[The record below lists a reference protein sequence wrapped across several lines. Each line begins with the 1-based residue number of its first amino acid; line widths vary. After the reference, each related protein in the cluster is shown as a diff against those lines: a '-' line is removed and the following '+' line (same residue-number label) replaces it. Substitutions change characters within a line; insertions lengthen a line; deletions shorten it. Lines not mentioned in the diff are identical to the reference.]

1 MSDII
6 YKTKISKYGLAFT
19 LYLMKNIGRLP
30 PYTILKYNKLYM
42 LVSINKD
49 LINGY
54 VAKIENVF
62 IPEDNTEFVTDNNSK
77 LGTIMLPDPIL
88 LTTDELEEIYRVR
101 YKVSTNCLNL
111 DQNLD
116 PNLDANNYTFS
127 KKMFHKDKECGYC
140 FYTMSNNKALIQV
153 INALSV
159 YDCPQFYAS
168 TIDIFENAFVE
179 LMIDEKLFEQLPNVF
194 TIDDILSPMRND
206 LERYAYNGELLWR
219 EIVNRHTKKQ
229 PVVIPVSKSLIF
241 YPGEVYKYYIEE
253 PNQYGVYQ
261 GRYVEPNYSYEK
273 IRRIII
279 SEESYHEL

>member
-19 LYLMKNIGRLP
+19 LYLMKNIGCLP

-62 IPEDNTEFVTDNNSK
+62 VPEDNTEFVTDNNSK

-116 PNLDANNYTFS
+116 PNLDANNYSFS
-127 KKMFHKDKECGYC
+127 KKMFHKDKECGYR
-140 FYTMSNNKALIQV
+140 FYTMSNNQALIQV
-153 INALSV
+153 INALSD

-168 TIDIFENAFVE
+168 TIDIFENVFVY

-194 TIDDILSPMRND
+194 TIDDILSPIRND

-241 YPGEVYKYYIEE
+241 YTGKVYKYYIEE

-261 GRYVEPNYSYEK
+261 GRYVEPTYSYEK